1 MSKAAAAAQITN
13 GEYFTNMPG
22 NNHHKFKVEKL
33 TYTFFANSDN
43 AVHVIRD
50 VNFSVKPFEFVAVVG
65 PSGCGKST
73 LLNIMSGLLKPQSGV
88 VKLDGQPLHQ
98 ITPRIGY
105 ISQSDS
111 LLPWRTTLS
120 NVELGMEI
128 RHLSKKMRREKALD
142 LIRQAELSGFENAY
156 PYQLSGGMRKRVD
169 IIKVLALGPE
179 IIFMDEPFASLD
191 VFTREMLQNYILSL
205 WQATKRTI
213 IFITHDLTEAIMLSD
228 RVIILTKRPATV
240 KSEHVI
246 DLPRPRSPV
255 DLRFD
260 PKFIHLHKR
269 IWDDL
274 KDEVELQVKA

>member
-1 MSKAAAAAQITN
+1 MSNKAEMAN
-13 GEYFTNMPG
+13 GENAFDRPG
-22 NNHHKFKVEKL
+22 VSDHKFVVEKL
-33 TYTFFANSDN
+33 TYAFFPHSDN
-43 AVHVIRD
+43 AVPVIRD
-50 VNFSVKPFEFVAVVG
+50 VNFYVKPFEFVAVVG

-73 LLNIMSGLLKPQSGV
+73 LLNIMSGLLKPQTGV
-88 VKLDGQPLHQ
+88 VRLDGEPLYQ
-98 ITPRIGY
+98 ITSRIGY

-128 RHLSKKMRREKALD
+128 RHLPKKVRREKALE
-142 LIRQAELSGFENAY
+142 LIKQAELSGFENAY

-169 IIKVLALGPE
+169 IIKVLALDPE

-246 DLPRPRSPV
+246 ELPRPRSLV

-260 PKFIHLHKR
+260 PKFINLHKR

-274 KDEVELQVKA
+274 KDEVALQVTA

>member
-1 MSKAAAAAQITN
+1 MVAQCSMQKTDTN
-13 GEYFTNMPG
+13 KFVVDKLEHSFLSAGED
-22 NNHHKFKVEKL
+22 
-33 TYTFFANSDN
+33 S
-43 AVHVIRD
+43 VHVIRD

-88 VKLDGQPLHQ
+88 VMLDGQPLDN

-128 RHLSKKMRREKALD
+128 RHLPKHKRRENALK
-142 LIRQAELSGFENAY
+142 LIRQAELSGFEDAY

-169 IIKVLALGPE
+169 IIKVLALDPE

-191 VFTREMLQNYILSL
+191 VFTREMLQKYILFL
-205 WQATKRTI
+205 WQSTKRTI
-213 IFITHDLTEAIMLSD
+213 IFVTHDLTEAIMLAD
-228 RVIILTKRPATV
+228 RVVILTKRPATV
-240 KSEHVI
+240 KSEHLI
-246 DLPRPRSPV
+246 NLPRPRLPAE
-255 DLRFD
+255 LRFD
-260 PKFIHLHKR
+260 PKFIELHKR

-274 KDEVELQVKA
+274 KDEVETQVKA